1 MPCGFRS
8 ELGAIRLELG
18 LGVSRVF
25 LRVYYL
31 VIYITLGLDGVN
43 LLSCYTGTSVAR
55 VLSFQDL
62 RNECGMAQQPTI
74 PQDMP
79 RREDP
84 HLVPSPTWNQRHVP
98 TELQAQSTVHP
109 STRQQVRVRTH
120 ATHQV
125 MVAEVAGRLRDV
137 VLDLDYAIQM
147 ALAERHRGVVCD
159 LSGVLAGA
167 EPVAVEVLAASGR
180 HVRDWPGIPVAVACP
195 DPHVREALGAHPL
208 GSHLIV
214 RTSLFSAVSAVR
226 ATPTVAIERLQLA
239 AHPTA
244 PRASREFVARA
255 LLNWRL
261 DPVTPFASTVVSELV
276 ASSSINAGTDIDLS
290 VAWNLGA
297 LRLTVR
303 DHSPALPDQWHSV
316 PDLRRRGLTAVADL
330 SRAFGVFPTADG
342 GNLFW
347 AVLEAPQPRPA
358 TSNGMRTSHG
368 EPSKNASINKV
379 TPAAPN

>member
-1 MPCGFRS
+1 
-8 ELGAIRLELG
+8 
-18 LGVSRVF
+18 
-25 LRVYYL
+25 
-31 VIYITLGLDGVN
+31 
-43 LLSCYTGTSVAR
+43 
-55 VLSFQDL
+55 
-62 RNECGMAQQPTI
+62 MAQQP
-74 PQDMP
+74 
-79 RREDP
+79 RSP
-84 HLVPSPTWNQRHVP
+84 HDLYADFDHHVVLFPTRLPAQYAPYVRSELP
-98 TELQAQSTVHP
+98 TQSATP
-109 STRQQVRVRTH
+109 LATGRQVRVKKR
-120 ATHQV
+120 AIRQV
-125 MVAEVAGRLRDV
+125 VVLEVAGRLGDV
-137 VLDLDYAIQM
+137 VEDLDRAIQL
-147 ALAERHRGVVCD
+147 ALADGPRGVVCD
-159 LSGVLAGA
+159 LSTVLDGA
-167 EPVAVEVLAASGR
+167 DPVAVEVLATVGR

-195 DPHVREALGAHPL
+195 DPRVREALRAHPL

-214 RTSLFSAVSAVR
+214 RTSLFSTVSAVL

-297 LRLTVR
+297 LCLTVR

-330 SRAFGVFPTADG
+330 SRAFGDFPTADG

-379 TPAAPN
+379 TPAAPD